1 MLPRIIKASDRG
13 SVIAKD
19 HAVGILIKLSSA
31 GAYANKSF
39 NLLIHQLKVCPTNQL
54 PMYAEEALPVV
65 DKKRRAVF
73 VSTLS
78 SRLKSIEKESKRK
91 RVEKVIKKLSAT

>member
-1 MLPRIIKASDRG
+1 MRASDQG

-31 GAYANKSF
+31 GAYADKSF
-39 NLLIHQLKVCPTNQL
+39 NLLIQQLKVCPTNQL
-54 PMYAEEALPVV
+54 PMYAEQALPIV

-73 VSTLS
+73 VSALS

-91 RVEKVIKKLSAT
+91 RVEKIIRKLSA